1 MDRRHF
7 LATLAMGTGAAVLP
21 AKWAMT
27 QDRGQDLRVLS
38 EGAPNAF
45 DSFSPGVNRNALQIT
60 WNVYDRLLTFGYK
73 PQPDGFASF
82 DYYDIRPELA
92 ESYEV
97 SADGRQIL
105 FRLRP
110 DATFHDGAPV
120 TAEDVKFSL
129 DRVLASPIGRSQ
141 FATGSLTDPAQFVVV
156 DSHTFRIDLPQPD
169 RLALPN
175 LALTYPI
182 IVNSALARQHA
193 TEADPF
199 ASEWLRMNPAG
210 GGAFRVADSALGE
223 RVLFE
228 RFEGWK
234 SGPLPGIRRVL
245 WQTVPQ
251 PETRLAALRKGDAD
265 IVQDIPAPDVARLQE
280 EPELKVAGMPTAAF
294 QFIGMNGGIAPFDDV
309 RVRQAIAH
317 ALPYEEMFRTALFNR
332 GAPLFGPAPEGD
344 LSFPQPLG
352 TVTDPERAKALL
364 EEAGLEDGFE
374 TTFSY
379 DLSQASVAE
388 PVALLLQDALGKIG
402 IRVTIQ
408 KVPSGQLGSL
418 LQEKKVPFYFEAS
431 IAFLRDPDYFFRI
444 FYTGTTRWNFGNY
457 QNAEF
462 AELVEKARF
471 ETDRAT
477 YEADVARMIQMV
489 KEDMPIILL
498 WHPTLDVAMRRDV
511 EGYSFIFHRMLELRT
526 LSRD

>member
-7 LATLAMGTGAAVLP
+7 LATLAMGTGAALLP
-21 AKWAMT
+21 AKWAMA
-27 QDRGQDLRVLS
+27 QSRGQDLRVLS

-45 DSFSPGVNRNALQIT
+45 DSFSAGVNRNALQIT

-73 PQPDGFASF
+73 PEPDGFASF

-169 RLALPN
+169 RLTLPN

-182 IVNSALARQHA
+182 IVNAALARQHA

-210 GGAFRVADSALGE
+210 GGAFRVADAALGE

-228 RFEGWK
+228 RFDDWK

-265 IVQDIPAPDVARLQE
+265 IVQDIPAPDVPRLQQ
-280 EPELKVAGMPTAAF
+280 EPELKVAGMPYRRLS
-294 QFIGMNGGIAPFDDV
+294 V
-309 RVRQAIAH
+309 HRHERRH
-317 ALPYEEMFRTALFNR
+317 RAL
-332 GAPLFGPAPEGD
+332 
-344 LSFPQPLG
+344 
-352 TVTDPERAKALL
+352 
-364 EEAGLEDGFE
+364 
-374 TTFSY
+374 
-379 DLSQASVAE
+379 
-388 PVALLLQDALGKIG
+388 
-402 IRVTIQ
+402 
-408 KVPSGQLGSL
+408 
-418 LQEKKVPFYFEAS
+418 
-431 IAFLRDPDYFFRI
+431 
-444 FYTGTTRWNFGNY
+444 
-457 QNAEF
+457 
-462 AELVEKARF
+462 
-471 ETDRAT
+471 
-477 YEADVARMIQMV
+477 
-489 KEDMPIILL
+489 
-498 WHPTLDVAMRRDV
+498 
-511 EGYSFIFHRMLELRT
+511 
-526 LSRD
+526 